1 MMRLASLGRRLTR
14 SLRALREDSS
24 GIALVEFAAAAP
36 FMLGIFLTAT
46 EITNYTIVKMRV
58 SQIAL
63 QIADNG
69 SRIGKDSLLTSPQIS
84 EMDINDLLTGAGAQA
99 SSLGLYA
106 HGRVIVSSLE
116 PVANPNTTSKF
127 MIRWQRCRGLK
138 NFTTPY
144 GGGQGTTNLANMG
157 KPGQEVTTPDDAAVI
172 YVQVVYDYQPLF
184 SASLVPHITFD
195 EVAAMTV
202 RAKRDYSGNG
212 GVGVYNN
219 EGATPASCNLFSAT

>member
-1 MMRLASLGRRLTR
+1 MIAVSPLSRRLMR
-14 SLRALREDSS
+14 RLRALREDKS

-58 SQIAL
+58 SQVAL

-69 SRIGKDSLLTSPQIS
+69 SRIGTESLLTSPQIS
-84 EMDINDLLTGAGAQA
+84 ETDINDLLTGAGAQA
-99 SSLGLYA
+99 SGLDLYT

-138 NFTTPY
+138 NVTSSY
-144 GGGQGTTNLANMG
+144 GLQSQNNLDGMGPTGQVV
-157 KPGQEVTTPDDAAVI
+157 KTPDDAGVI

-184 SASLVPHITFD
+184 SASLVPHIKFD

-202 RAKRDYSGNG
+202 RAKRDYNGNG
-212 GVGVYNN
+212 GTGVYNN
-219 EGATPASCNLFSAT
+219 EGATVSGCGTFSAT

>member
-1 MMRLASLGRRLTR
+1 MTRLASLRRQLMK
-14 SLRALREDSS
+14 SLRALREDRS

-116 PVANPNTTSKF
+116 AVANPNTTSKF

-138 NFTTPY
+138 NATSSY
-144 GGGQGTTNLANMG
+144 GVQGATNLTNMG
-157 KPGQEVTTPDDAAVI
+157 PTGQEVTTPDDAAVI

-184 SASLVPHITFD
+184 SASLVPHITFN

-212 GVGVYNN
+212 GVGIYNN